1 VPGTSYR
8 SPNTA
13 TGIRP
18 TSISHAQSE
27 MGAKEPSTTQS
38 LRTGSATGSTI
49 RSWLDGH
56 TREISRESEKLA
68 RRPPRANASRTPS
81 QRHWPGSHSGLELNE
96 EARKSQAFGKGNKH
110 LGAVAPKPTLSLCAG
125 SSRLHRGWRGD
136 CSGRTA
142 SASIA
147 LARSTAATPMQVSV
161 RNGLLPWSSPEAG
174 PSSGRRRRQAVG
186 RRRRAPRAR
195 SRAEASAGEAIRRA
209 PAEGGG
215 SSRATANSSG
225 PASLGGD
232 PVAAAL
238 ARSMAGMP
246 SRRPEG
252 RQ

>member
-81 QRHWPGSHSGLELNE
+81 QRHWPGYHPGLELNE
-96 EARKSQAFGKGNKH
+96 EARNPRPSGKGTNIWEPWH
-110 LGAVAPKPTLSLCAG
+110 PSRTPSLGAG

-136 CSGRTA
+136 RSGRPAVVRAGADLAPALGKSASVRPTAANFRARPLSHGRTA
-142 SASIA
+142 DSA
-147 LARSTAATPMQVSV
+147 M
-161 RNGLLPWSSPEAG
+161 
-174 PSSGRRRRQAVG
+174 
-186 RRRRAPRAR
+186 
-195 SRAEASAGEAIRRA
+195 SRSAG
-209 PAEGGG
+209 AEGAV
-215 SSRATANSSG
+215 R
-225 PASLGGD
+225 
-232 PVAAAL
+232 
-238 ARSMAGMP
+238 RS
-246 SRRPEG
+246 
-252 RQ
+252 

>member
-81 QRHWPGSHSGLELNE
+81 QRHWPGSHP
-96 EARKSQAFGKGNKH
+96 
-110 LGAVAPKPTLSLCAG
+110 GA
-125 SSRLHRGWRGD
+125 
-136 CSGRTA
+136 
-142 SASIA
+142 
-147 LARSTAATPMQVSV
+147 
-161 RNGLLPWSSPEAG
+161 
-174 PSSGRRRRQAVG
+174 
-186 RRRRAPRAR
+186 
-195 SRAEASAGEAIRRA
+195 RAERGSEEIPGLREREQTPGSRGTQARRYRSALEAVVFTEAGEATAPDERRA
-209 PAEGGG
+209 IRSRWREVPQRRQCRCL
-215 SSRATANSSG
+215 RATGSFPGRRQQQGAAGRPTGWRPRGVTMRQLWRIEPATPTDVPTSRVCIAGRVVPHRRGPRRSLPTDAATSSEC
-225 PASLGGD
+225 ST
-232 PVAAAL
+232 
-238 ARSMAGMP
+238 
-246 SRRPEG
+246 
-252 RQ
+252 